1 MKLPRSLHESSWNA
15 RLPKVGAGGRKLV
28 SEVSTFSLFC
38 SKYHSVK
45 NYSGMSLPE
54 SQSLETL
61 EEPFWVC
68 RFHVT

>member
-1 MKLPRSLHESSWNA
+1 
-15 RLPKVGAGGRKLV
+15 
-28 SEVSTFSLFC
+28 
-38 SKYHSVK
+38 
-45 NYSGMSLPE
+45 MSLPE